1 MFAMKTY
8 KGDAL
13 TITDEQVS
21 ADWSMGLLRALG
33 KVATD
38 ALPADSTGSY
48 GGAEK
53 GSNREHV
60 IGGNGQRF
68 CPLVEIYDVKEERG
82 ARYNFDSIGGG
93 KDDVMILK
101 ANASCACGRLVKHP
115 VSLEIEPGQ
124 LISRVANADPANDDD
139 E

>member
-1 MFAMKTY
+1 MFGMKNY
-8 KGDAL
+8 EGDAL
-13 TITDEQVS
+13 TITDEQVA

-48 GGAEK
+48 GGPLP

-60 IGGNGQRF
+60 TGGNINRF
-68 CPLVEIYDVKEERG
+68 CPLVEIYDVQESRG
-82 ARYNFDSIGGG
+82 ERYNFDSMGGSR
-93 KDDVMILK
+93 DDVMVLK
-101 ANASCACGRLVKHP
+101 ANATCACGRIVKHP
-115 VSLEIEPGQ
+115 VSMEIEPGQ
-124 LISRVANADPANDDD
+124 LIARVANADPANDED